1 MTHASNPP
9 DVSDAHTPAGVPANV
24 LSPGSAFLTA
34 RMEDAAINAS
44 AVSQQM
50 LYDGWL
56 VRWSGGR
63 HRRTRCVNTV
73 GPSHQSLDERLAFC
87 EGWYRRHGVPLL
99 VRVTSLDRTGLDDS
113 LVQRGFA
120 ASGHSCAMARDLS
133 GWAPV
138 PAPEALRFTQVPVAQ
153 FAQAVGVLRALDAE
167 LVAEQTQQLQGLG
180 LDLLP
185 VLGHTAQGHC
195 AAAGLA
201 VLDGHLIGLYD
212 IVTDEALRG
221 QGLGRALI
229 GHLLAQSRAQG
240 AQTAYLLVEA
250 SNVAARALYHR
261 YGFEDH
267 YEYWY
272 RTAPADGAGQ
282 RPHAG
287 PARNDGN

>member
-1 MTHASNPP
+1 
-9 DVSDAHTPAGVPANV
+9 
-24 LSPGSAFLTA
+24 
-34 RMEDAAINAS
+34 MEDAAINAS

-63 HRRTRCVNTV
+63 HRRTRCINTV
-73 GPSHQSLDERLAFC
+73 GPSHQSLTARLAFC
-87 EGWYRRHGVPLL
+87 ADWYRRHGLPLL
-99 VRVTSLDRTGLDDS
+99 VRVTTLDQTGLDAS
-113 LVQRGFA
+113 LVQRGFE
-120 ASGHSCAMARDLS
+120 ASGHSCAMAMDLS
-133 GWAPV
+133 ALAAP
-138 PAPEALRFTQVPVAQ
+138 AAEALRFTQVPVAQ
-153 FAQAVGVLRALDAE
+153 FAQTVGRLRALDAV

-185 VLGHTAQGHC
+185 VLGHTADGHC

-201 VLDGHLIGLYD
+201 VRDGHLTGLYD
-212 IVTDEALRG
+212 IVTDPALRG
-221 QGLGRALI
+221 QGLGRALV

-240 AQTAYLLVEA
+240 AQTAYLLVET
-250 SNVAARALYHR
+250 SNAAARALYRR
-261 YGFEDH
+261 YGFEDR

-272 RTAPADGAGQ
+272 RTAPTDGAGH